1 MLFHRKSRL
10 FQRHTCHR
18 WRSLRRLMTIV
29 CAAVT
34 FCAALPAAAQVGEAR
49 RTISL
54 GFSGGYVMNNVTF
67 DPTIKQKSHTGP
79 TMGVTL
85 RFVSEKYFKTLCA
98 LQMEVNYARLGWTED
113 IRSSADEPLPDTYSR
128 HMDYLRIPLLARLS
142 WGYERRGFSA
152 AFIAGPEFGYLLG
165 EKSERSAEWTLD
177 AQGQPDRPNG
187 MSAQY
192 DMSVEHR
199 FDYGITGGLSLEVAT
214 GIGRFSL
221 DGRYTYGL
229 ADLFSNGKKDVF
241 SRSNHSTITLKLT
254 YLFDVRK

>member
-1 MLFHRKSRL
+1 MKIHSILR
-10 FQRHTCHR
+10 QRPHLLHHSPRARR
-18 WRSLRRLMTIV
+18 WLT
-29 CAAVT
+29 AVVALVELS
-34 FCAALPAAAQVGEAR
+34 AALPAAAQVGEAR

-54 GFSGGYVMNNVTF
+54 GFSGGCVMNNVTF
-67 DPTIKQKSHTGP
+67 DPTIKQTMHNGP
-79 TMGVTL
+79 TMGLTV

-113 IRSSADEPLPDTYSR
+113 IRSSADQPLPDTYSR

-165 EKSERSAEWTLD
+165 ESSRRSAEWTLD
-177 AQGQPDRPNG
+177 AEGNPDRPNG

-192 DMSVEHR
+192 DMPVEHR
-199 FDYGITGGLSLEVAT
+199 FDYAITGGLSLEIAT
-214 GIGRFSL
+214 AIGRFAL

-241 SRSNHSTITLKLT
+241 SRSNHSTITVKLS

>member
-1 MLFHRKSRL
+1 MTYRKHFLLTLLLGMGLSA
-10 FQRHTCHR
+10 
-18 WRSLRRLMTIV
+18 S
-29 CAAVT
+29 
-34 FCAALPAAAQVGEAR
+34 AQVGELRNDFAIGVNGGVVMDK
-49 RTISL
+49 IS
-54 GFSGGYVMNNVTF
+54 F
-67 DPTIKQKSHTGP
+67 DPTIKQKMHSGP
-79 TMGVTL
+79 TMGLTV

-113 IRSSADEPLPDTYSR
+113 IRSSADQPLPDTYSR

-152 AFIAGPEFGYLLG
+152 AFIAGPEFGYLLS

-177 AQGQPDRPNG
+177 AEGQPDRPNG

-192 DMSVEHR
+192 DMPVEHR
-199 FDYGITGGLSLEVAT
+199 FDYAITGGLSLEIAT

-241 SRSNHSTITLKLT
+241 SRSNHSTITVKLS